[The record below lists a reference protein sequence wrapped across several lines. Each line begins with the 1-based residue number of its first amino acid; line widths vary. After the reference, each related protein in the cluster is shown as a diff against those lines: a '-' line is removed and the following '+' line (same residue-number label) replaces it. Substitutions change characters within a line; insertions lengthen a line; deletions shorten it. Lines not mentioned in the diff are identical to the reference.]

1 MREFR
6 SYGSVR
12 GGAHMWTALPG
23 KPFFDVSN
31 DMIGCGHM
39 SGLSAR
45 SKCPL
50 ALTKSDDWEPYQ
62 QCELSAR
69 ERRRV
74 VPGLR

>member
-6 SYGSVR
+6 SYGSV

-39 SGLSAR
+39 SGLLVR
-45 SKCPL
+45 SIYPL
-50 ALTKSDDWEPYQ
+50 ALMKSDCPDPYQ